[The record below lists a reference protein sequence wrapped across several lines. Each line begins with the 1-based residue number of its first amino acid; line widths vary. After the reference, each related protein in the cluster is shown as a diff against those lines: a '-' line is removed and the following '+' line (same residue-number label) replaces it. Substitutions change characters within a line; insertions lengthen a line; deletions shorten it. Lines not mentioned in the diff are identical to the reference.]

1 MREWLQ
7 LAARRDVVTR
17 ARRVALPAR
26 RILTVINQGDMILSG
41 MLTPAVIARIAL
53 TFCVPYCVSTY
64 AAVEAIRQQ
73 PG

>member
-17 ARRVALPAR
+17 ARRVALLVGT
-26 RILTVINQGDMILSG
+26 ILTVFNQGDMILSG
-41 MLTPAVIARIAL
+41 MLTPAVIAKIAL
-53 TFCVPYCVSTY
+53 TFCVPYCVSSY
-64 AAVEAIRQQ
+64 AAVEAVRQQ